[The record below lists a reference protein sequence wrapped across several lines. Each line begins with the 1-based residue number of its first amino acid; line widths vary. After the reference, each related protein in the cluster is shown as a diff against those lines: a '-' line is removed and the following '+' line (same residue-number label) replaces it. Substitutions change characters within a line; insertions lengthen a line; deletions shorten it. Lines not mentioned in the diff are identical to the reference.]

1 MTIMN
6 INEKKNAVINALTRG
21 GFDFLSDTYKN
32 TDIELGKAIKLGA
45 RITLPLTKSAHFDN
59 LQSFALYTGELEYSN
74 EEEGHKVTYADGF
87 FRLNINVFK
96 RYAKE
101 HGIRIHGLKGVAAQA
116 RAVFIKGYGMA
127 FAPKDIQLQ
136 IMAIVKKYKAEVI
149 FVNYEDKNYT
159 QLLKDIQL
167 GKEYTL
173 NKMYIFGTKSLQQVD
188 IIVDMTTCKA
198 MFDFSVN
205 PELNVMEIVSEADGS
220 TTTSSQ
226 MLAGIMGVKGAKEV
240 FIEKAKATIDKVW
253 DLSERP
259 VVSINDVK
267 SVDYSQNTIEKINL
281 DYVLSDKKYAADL
294 AKTKLQ
300 SSINKIA
307 GYNFNIK
314 GSYVKIIPDL
324 GCDFNTPILNWGEL
338 FLGGRKARRY
348 AGKNV
353 EAIRYPKTAPSEH
366 YTAKVIGYNE
376 IKERIVNLFNNGSI
390 DIRAARF
397 LLDFFKNTKSGN
409 AVVPSGN
416 QRFMDV
422 TGGSDFDGD
431 SICVIFDE
439 DLVDLYTKVP
449 MGAIDFGKPPKSKKI
464 LKFDLDLLDNG
475 YYAGISNGNSS
486 VGECVN
492 FAYSCLAIA
501 QTLEAG
507 QLSES
512 DYETFIAWC
521 WNNQKEIDMKAKMPQ
536 TEYGKNNMSM
546 KKNYKIVD
554 FFKTGDKYERMFTS
568 SSDVIKEE
576 QVDAFLAEAY
586 RCGIG
591 KMQNLINILYDC
603 NKAYASVVGR
613 TIDSTKNGALVHAA
627 LLWLRR
633 YMTGGLIQKVSMNE
647 EKDNSRALA
656 NWLGYSFDHI
666 KTGIV
671 VANEKGDLKFVAN
684 DVLAQV
690 QNEMLDYMIE
700 KAKAFVDLVE
710 AKAGDNFPFI
720 SSLGLYKE
728 IEASKYVAAIS
739 SGIAYGVPESVNKV
753 KPYFTDM
760 VRSMTQH
767 LGYTQRMAIIKEAS
781 KLKSGDYS
789 SFRGNF
795 GVETVL
801 DALKDNDFEVREELF
816 SFDADYEFFDGQI
829 INLVNGR
836 NDDVYTIEKIDGQF
850 IVEIDDDGIP
860 YATTSVKEYAVAN
873 DKSTAKF
880 ALSVSALE
888 DNQDLLGRL
897 NNTFRHSQDGC
908 KSNPEFGKCKFFV
921 KPNEKGGSILIAKY
935 ENGTAVSVAKIV
947 TPKMKNRNNN
957 IVEKYINDK
966 EIRIDY
972 IESYQPKGKATEYVA
987 IFGEIIG

>member
-6 INEKKNAVINALTRG
+6 INEKKDMVLNSLTKG
-21 GFDFLSDTYKN
+21 GFDFLSDVYQNK
-32 TDIELGKAIKLGA
+32 DIELGKAIKLGA
-45 RITLPLTKSAHFDN
+45 RLTLPLTKSAHFGYIH
-59 LQSFALYTGELEYSN
+59 SFALYTGEFVYN
-74 EEEGHKVTYADGF
+74 NKEEGHEVTYADGF
-87 FRLNINVFK
+87 FRINVNVLK
-96 RYAKE
+96 RYAE
-101 HGIRIHGLKGVAAQA
+101 DNGIKIRDLRGVAMQA
-116 RAVFIKGYGMA
+116 RTVFVKGYGMA
-127 FAPKDIQLQ
+127 FNPKDMQTQ
-136 IMAIVKKYKAEVI
+136 IINLGRKYGAQVKFISYYDE
-149 FVNYEDKNYT
+149 NYE

-167 GKEYTL
+167 GEEYTL
-173 NKMYIFGTKSLQQVD
+173 NKVYIFGAISLQD
-188 IIVDMTTCKA
+188 IDLLVDMTTCKA
-198 MFDFSVN
+198 VFDFYIQ
-205 PELNVMEIVSEADGS
+205 PELNVMEIVAEADGN

-226 MLAGIMGVKGAKEV
+226 MLAGVMGVPGAKEV

-267 SVDYSQNTIEKINL
+267 SIDYSQNTIEKINL

-307 GYNFNIK
+307 GYNFDIK
-314 GSYVKIIPDL
+314 GSYVKILPDL
-324 GCDFNTPILNWGEL
+324 GCDFNTPILKWGEI
-338 FLGGRKARRY
+338 FLAGRKARKY
-348 AGKNV
+348 ADKSV

-366 YTAKVIGYNE
+366 YTAKVIGINA
-376 IKERIVNLFNNGSI
+376 IKERITAYFKNGSLT
-390 DIRAARF
+390 IRAARF
-397 LLDFFKNTKSGN
+397 LVDFFQNAKSGN
-409 AVVPSGN
+409 AIVPSGN
-416 QRFMDV
+416 QSFMDV

-431 SICVIFDE
+431 SVCVIFDE
-439 DLVDLYTKVP
+439 DLVDLYAKVP
-449 MGAIDFGKPPKSKKI
+449 MGAIDFGKPPKSKKT

-501 QTLEAG
+501 QALEAG

-512 DYETFIAWC
+512 DYETFITWC

-536 TEYGKNNMSM
+536 TEYGKNNMTM

-576 QVDAFLAEAY
+576 QVDTFLAEAY

-633 YMTGGLIQKVSMNE
+633 YMTGGLIQKVAMNE
-647 EKDNSRALA
+647 EKDNNLALA

-671 VANEKGDLKFVAN
+671 VTNEKGDLKFVAN

-690 QNEMLDYMIE
+690 QNEILDYMIE

-710 AKAGDNFPFI
+710 AKASDNFSFI

-728 IEASKYVAAIS
+728 IEAAKYVAAIS

-767 LGYTQRMAIIKEAS
+767 LGYIQRMAIIKEAS

-860 YATTSVKEYAVAN
+860 YATTSVKEYTVAN

-880 ALSVSALE
+880 ALSVSTLE

-908 KSNPEFGKCKFFV
+908 KSNPEYGKCKFFV

-972 IESYQPKGKATEYVA
+972 IESYQPKGSGKEYVA

>member
-1 MTIMN
+1 MTTIEM
-6 INEKKNAVINALTRG
+6 KKNSVINALTRG
-21 GFDFLSDTYKN
+21 GFDFLSNTYENK
-32 TDIELGKAIKLGA
+32 DIELGKAIKLGA
-45 RITLPLTKSAHFDN
+45 RITLPLTKSAHFGN
-59 LQSFALYTGELEYSN
+59 LQSFALYTGELGYSN
-74 EEEGHKVTYADGF
+74 EEEGHEVTYADGF
-87 FRLNINVFK
+87 FRLNVNVFK

-101 HGIRIHGLKGVAAQA
+101 HGIRIYGLKGVAAQA

-136 IMAIVKKYKAEVI
+136 VMTIVKKYKAEVI
-149 FVNYEDKNYT
+149 FVNYEDENYM

-167 GKEYTL
+167 GEEYTL
-173 NKMYIFGTKSLQQVD
+173 NKVYIFGTKSLQQVD

-226 MLAGIMGVKGAKEV
+226 MLAGVMGVKGAKEV

-259 VVSINDVK
+259 VASINDVK
-267 SVDYSQNTIEKINL
+267 SVDYAQNTIEKINL
-281 DYVLSDKKYAADL
+281 DYVLSDKKYASDL
-294 AKTKLQ
+294 AKTKLE

-307 GYNFNIK
+307 GYNFDIK

-348 AGKNV
+348 AGKDV

-390 DIRAARF
+390 DIREARF

-409 AVVPSGN
+409 AIVPSGN

-439 DLVDLYTKVP
+439 DLVNLYTKVP
-449 MGAIDFGKPPKSKKI
+449 MGAIDFGKPPKSQKT
-464 LKFDLDLLDNG
+464 LKFDNNLLDAG
-475 YYAGISNGNSS
+475 YLAGISNGNSS

-501 QTLEAG
+501 QALEAG
-507 QLSES
+507 QLSDAE
-512 DYETFIAWC
+512 YRMFIKSC
-521 WNNQKEIDMKAKMPQ
+521 IEEQKRADKQ
-536 TEYGKNNMSM
+536 RTQLEYGNNTVTMGKNVLR
-546 KKNYKIVD
+546 KID
-554 FFKTGDKYERMFTS
+554 LFTNDQPYERMFNS
-568 SSDVIKEE
+568 ENDVIKEE
-576 QVDAFLAEAY
+576 QVDKFLTEAY
-586 RCGIG
+586 RCGIAS
-591 KMQNLINILYDC
+591 KQNLINILYDA

-627 LLWLRR
+627 LLWLRNF
-633 YMTGGLIQKVSMNE
+633 MSGGLIKTVEMVEATNE
-647 EKDNSRALA
+647 TKSFAT
-656 NWLGYSFDHI
+656 WIGYTFNHI
-666 KTGIV
+666 KVGLIS
-671 VANEKGDLKFVAN
+671 NDKGQIKFIAN
-684 DVLAQV
+684 DILTQV
-690 QNEMLDYMIE
+690 QNEMLDYMLE
-700 KAKAFVDLVE
+700 KAKAFVELVE
-710 AKAGDNFPFI
+710 SK
-720 SSLGLYKE
+720 SSSSFFDFKPIGLANE
-728 IEASKYVAAIS
+728 TEAASYVAKIS

-753 KPYFTDM
+753 KSYYTDM
-760 VRSMTQH
+760 VRSMTRH
-767 LGYTQRMAIIKEAS
+767 LSYSQRMTIIKEAS
-781 KLKSGDYS
+781 KLESGDYS

-801 DALKDNDFEVREELF
+801 DALKDDDLEVKEELF
-816 SFDADYEFFDGQI
+816 SFDANYEFFDGQI

-836 NDDVYTIEKIDGQF
+836 NDDVYTIEKISGQF
-850 IVEIDDDGIP
+850 IVEIDDNDIP

-873 DKSTAKF
+873 DKSTEKF
-880 ALSVSALE
+880 ALSVVALG
-888 DNQDLLGRL
+888 DPKKFLGNL
-897 NNTFRHSQDGC
+897 NNVYRHSQTGC
-908 KSNPEFGKCKFFV
+908 QNNPEMGKCKFSIQ
-921 KPNEKGGSILIAKY
+921 KNDKGGSILIATY
-935 ENGTAVSVAKIV
+935 ENGAAFSVAKVV
-947 TPKMKNRNNN
+947 TPKVAYDKN
-957 IVEKYINDK
+957 IVEKYINGK
-966 EIRIDY
+966 NIRINY
-972 IESYQPKGKATEYVA
+972 IESYQPKNKPNEFVA